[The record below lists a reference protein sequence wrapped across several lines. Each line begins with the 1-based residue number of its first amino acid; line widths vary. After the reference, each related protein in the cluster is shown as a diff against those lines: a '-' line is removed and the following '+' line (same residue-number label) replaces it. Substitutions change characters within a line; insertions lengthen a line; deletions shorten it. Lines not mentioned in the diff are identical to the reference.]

1 MIKDILRKF
10 DIRLNKDLGQ
20 HFMTDND
27 AIHRIIEAG
36 AVSKDDLVLEIGT
49 GVGTL
54 TAAIAKKAGFVVTVE
69 IDKKLI
75 PAAKEYLKEFD
86 TIEIINEDILKL
98 DIAKALKKHP
108 GFKSAKVIA
117 NLPYC
122 ITTPVISMLL
132 EGKAK
137 FDLMILTMQKEVA
150 LRIVSPPGGKE
161 YGAFSI
167 FVNYYAK
174 PEIVSYIPNTSFIPR
189 PEVGSAVLKLEVL
202 AKPSVKVK
210 DEKLFFRVVRAAF
223 NQRRKMLKNALTAAH
238 IKWPAGTDIDGSRR
252 GETLSIEEFAEL
264 SDSILKITA

>member
-1 MIKDILRKF
+1 MIKDILRKYG
-10 DIRLNKDLGQ
+10 IRLNKDLGQ

-27 AIHRIIEAG
+27 ALHRIIEAG
-36 AVSKDDLVLEIGT
+36 AVTGDDLVLEVGT
-49 GVGTL
+49 GIGTL
-54 TAAIAKKAGFVVTVE
+54 TKSLAQKAGFVVTVE

-86 TIEIINEDILKL
+86 NIEIINEDILKL

-108 GFKSAKVIA
+108 RFRSVKVIA

-137 FDLMILTMQKEVA
+137 FDLMVMTMQKEVA
-150 LRIVSPPGGKE
+150 ERIVSPPDCKE

-174 PEIVSYIPNTSFIPR
+174 PEIVFYIPNTSFIPM

-202 AKPSVKVK
+202 DKPSVKVK
-210 DEKLFFRVVRAAF
+210 DEKLFFKVVRAAF
-223 NQRRKMLKNALTAAH
+223 NQRRKMLKNALEAAH
-238 IKWPAGTDIDGSRR
+238 IKWPAGTDIDGKRR
-252 GETLSIEEFAEL
+252 GETLSIEEFAKL
-264 SDSILKITA
+264 ANSI